1 MVYHAKLKIKSMKV
15 KPISPVIF
23 GNIAKTIFDIIP
35 EEEARQQIHKLIE
48 SRMLISDILPADTL
62 EKENIVSMLG
72 EADERDGLPIA
83 EDSDSLLEQK
93 HKHRAWWHR
102 PEPVIQERVIE
113 TVRRR
118 TMVDRESGKA
128 AEKILFNDTER
139 WFDRDTLYSLYIAV
153 QDEKIIPLLDLVLR
167 VIEQTGFGTD
177 NSTGAGQLEFIREN
191 GRVLVRDQKMEE
203 MFVRS
208 SSDTCVN
215 IASTILTE
223 EVIKEN
229 VFVRYCVERYDS
241 RNPRL
246 TKPPYFYLPAGNLVI
261 PRDSG
266 PFIAEYRVREKT
278 AFIYNCIFPVR
289 AGKEG
294 MSCDSPI
301 SRCI

>member
-118 TMVDRESGKA
+118 TMVDRAGGRA
-128 AEKILFNDTER
+128 AEKILFNDVEK
-139 WFDRDTLYSLYIAV
+139 WFDPDTLYSLYIAV
-153 QDEKIIPLLDLVLR
+153 QDEKVIPLLDLVLR

-177 NSTGAGQLEFIREN
+177 NSTGAGQIEFIREN
-191 GRVLVRDQKMEE
+191 GRVLARDPKTEKV
-203 MFVRS
+203 FAGS
-208 SSDTCVN
+208 SNDTCVN
-215 IASTILTE
+215 VASTILLK
-223 EVIKEN
+223 EVIEKN
-229 VFVRYCVERYDS
+229 TFVRYCVERYDS
-241 RNPRL
+241 RNPDFV
-246 TKPPYFYLPAGNLVI
+246 KPPYFYLPAGSLVI

-266 PFIAEYRVREKT
+266 PFIAEYSVQGKT
-278 AFIYNCIFPVR
+278 VFIYSCIFPVR
-289 AGKEG
+289 AREG
-294 MSCDSPI
+294 GRNSCDSSI
-301 SRCI
+301 S

>member
-1 MVYHAKLKIKSMKV
+1 MIYQARLRIKSMKV
-15 KPISPVIF
+15 KPISPVVF
-23 GNIAKTIFDIIP
+23 GNIAKTIFDIMP
-35 EEEARQQIHKLIE
+35 EGEARQQIYKLIE
-48 SRMLISDILPADTL
+48 CKTLISDILPVDAL
-62 EKENIVSMLG
+62 AKEKIVSMIN
-72 EADERDGLPIA
+72 EAEENNEFAGAADT
-83 EDSDSLLEQK
+83 DSLREKK
-93 HKHRAWWHR
+93 HIHRAWRYR
-102 PEPVIQERVIE
+102 PAPVIKEGFIE

-128 AEKILFNDTER
+128 AEKILFNDTEK

-203 MFVRS
+203 MFIRS